1 MWIKKQ
7 SPSAFTIAEF
17 ASPTLTWHLSRK
29 SCLLTLKWSRTSK
42 SRFKSFATGTWWIFA
57 ILLTILQSSK
67 LLMRRLRWK
76 SSRNSPWIPFRK
88 MKWSPTTAKNPFL
101 WRQLRYCS
109 VQIFCGNTFSTMIYL
124 LPSWQPR
131 ASSALWGPASSF
143 RSQSQGISPRCG
155 CSDIENLSQLYFCHT
170 GSSTTLYFGVACGVV
185 IIIFW
190 GLLINVFWEL
200 TWDSTTYID

>member
-1 MWIKKQ
+1 M
-7 SPSAFTIAEF
+7 PS
-17 ASPTLTWHLSRK
+17 HQLSCWAR
-29 SCLLTLKWSRTSK
+29 SCLCSDLGENCPGIFLESCAGRWSVGR
-42 SRFKSFATGTWWIFA
+42 RQW
-57 ILLTILQSSK
+57 TIS
-67 LLMRRLRWK
+67 
-76 SSRNSPWIPFRK
+76 
-88 MKWSPTTAKNPFL
+88 FL

-155 CSDIENLSQLYFCHT
+155 CSDIENLSQLYFCRT